1 MIEFLSGKVVSN
13 DKGYLVL
20 ENNGVGYIIYMIS
33 RELHSF
39 YKNDEALINTR
50 LILREDSA
58 TFYGFKS
65 IKTRDAFDL
74 LNTVTGIGPKLAMG
88 ILDGDE
94 VSNILKYILIKDEKS
109 LTKLPGVGKKTAQ
122 RIIIELKDKVEKLGI
137 EIEPDEEIILS
148 NYSDD
153 DPAVEALIS
162 LGYNEFDTKKV
173 LDKIDSNLD
182 ISDRIREALK
192 LMG

>member
-1 MIEFLSGKVVSN
+1 MIEFLRGKVVSN

-65 IKTRDAFDL
+65 IKARDAFDL
-74 LNTVTGIGPKLAMG
+74 LTTVTGIGPKLAMG

-94 VSNILKYILIKDEKS
+94 VSNILKYILMKDEKS

-122 RIIIELKDKVEKLGI
+122 RIIIELKDKVEKLGV

-162 LGYNEFDTKKV
+162 LGYNKFDAKKV

-192 LMG
+192 FMG